1 MMHYQKNM
9 FSKIAFELG
18 NTVKTSIL
26 DNKASKFPL
35 SFKSFSSRAFYEA
48 IPEAVVPEVED
59 KIFLAQ
65 KIENVSA
72 LPHELPEDSILV
84 TLPVNRMGSFDLLRV
99 DFKALN
105 EKFNRLE
112 LSNVELKSSNVELKS
127 SNVELKS
134 SIAELKSSIA
144 ELKSSNVELKSSIA
158 ELKLRNINLI
168 NQINFYL
175 EFSSKQL
182 AQYLAMVIVEYT
194 SRRLPSSWEELLKL
208 PIWTKKRPNFTN

>member
-1 MMHYQKNM
+1 L

-18 NTVKTSIL
+18 RAIKTSEL
-26 DNKASKFPL
+26 DKKASKFPL
-35 SFKSFSSRAFYEA
+35 ELKSFSSRAFYEV

-72 LPHELPEDSILV
+72 LPHELPEDLIRV
-84 TLPVNRMGSFDLLRV
+84 TLPVNRMGSFDSLRS

-112 LSNVELKSSNVELKS
+112 LSNVELNSSSV
-127 SNVELKS
+127 
-134 SIAELKSSIA
+134 
-144 ELKSSNVELKSSIA
+144 
-158 ELKLRNINLI
+158 ELKLRNINLT